1 MEAVFSKLLSMSLT
15 GAAMILAILPVRLLL
30 KKAPRWSICL
40 LWALVALRLIC
51 PFSLESPL
59 SLVPSSGPATMETVE
74 VQAQPLPEISVP
86 PQSQL
91 PENSK
96 SVEIPE
102 PVDTIRPLSVLTVLW
117 LMGAF
122 LMLAYGMVSYFLL
135 RKKVATATRWEGN
148 VYQSEFVDA
157 PFVLGILRPRIYLP
171 YELPQPHLDHIL
183 AHERAHIRR
192 GDHLYKPFGYLVLS
206 LHWFNPLVWVA
217 YWLLCRDIEA
227 ACDEKVVKDM
237 DRAQRQSYSAT
248 LLRCSIHRR
257 RIAACPL
264 AFGQTGVKQRIKGI
278 LNYKKPTVWILLV
291 VFLIGILAGSCF
303 LTERPEP
310 TAEEP
315 TSVTLSARNEIDLLL
330 DTLLD
335 QEDSDVLC
343 DPYKCSL
350 LNQEAYQKLLAYDEL
365 ALSYFV
371 PKLRKAD
378 VHSYREYMMVWVC
391 GQLTGIDFGGY
402 DTYNADWLRVPQK
415 WIAEYDRSM
424 TPQTMTNRLRPGIY
438 QMGQYFY
445 DFENPAASAAV
456 RDEYRLTYQVTV
468 DSLIQ
473 VHRRS
478 GLVVDPTHGFFDTV
492 RQKMDWQW
500 QSANATEELEKID
513 RTMTRG
519 LEKLKEA
526 SVWLAEEPIM
536 NQPRRYQLLNDW
548 SCLVQCEDQV
558 YLVDAGSGMYFSNL
572 DYVAKLSP
580 A

>member
-15 GAAMILAILPVRLLL
+15 GAAMILAIFPVRLLL

-548 SCLVQCEDQV
+548 SCLVQCGDQV